1 MVAKKNMRRNYFD
14 IHSLIAKGTSDI
26 RTWKLPIGD
35 VLYRPISQLEAEEAN
50 AVMLSYIKDEFT
62 KKYIF
67 DLAEE
72 NNLEKVSDAV
82 EKFETGEVEKITDFP
97 IEINFA
103 EMYKAMIEQAIY
115 VVYLSIRDFTDNF
128 DPQDLKKID
137 GIRDLAD
144 EILRISGNTVKTQ
157 DEVTLFR

>member
-1 MVAKKNMRRNYFD
+1 MVVKRNTKRNYFD
-14 IHSLIAKGTSDI
+14 IHSLIAKGTADI
-26 RTWKLPIGD
+26 RKYQLPIGEI
-35 VLYRPISQLEAEEAN
+35 LYRPISELECEEAN

-62 KKYIF
+62 KKYLF

-72 NNLEKVSDAV
+72 NNLEKASDAAD
-82 EKFETGEVEKITDFP
+82 KFESGEVEKITDFP

-128 DPQDLKKID
+128 DPNDLKKID

-144 EILRISGNTVKTQ
+144 EILRISGNNKETQ
-157 DEVTLFR
+157 EEIESFR